1 MKRVTITISLLF
13 TCFSLLSQ
21 RGYWQQHVDYKMDIN
36 FFAEEN
42 KFSGHQELVYTNNSP
57 DTLYKVFYHLYYNAF
72 QPGSMMDVRSRTIED
87 PDSRVGD
94 RIAGLNKDEIGYHNI
109 KSISQKNA
117 VLKFK
122 IEGTILEVF
131 LDKPL
136 KPNDKTTLIMD
147 FNSQVPVQIRRT
159 GRHNVEGVDFSMTQ
173 WYPKLCEYD
182 KDGWHTNPYI
192 GREFHG
198 VWGDF
203 DVKISID
210 SSYVLGGTGLLQNS
224 NEVGYGYQDTK
235 KPLKELTEKNIT
247 WHFKAEKVHDFAWA
261 ADPNFIHDTS
271 QLNNGMVIHY
281 LHLDDSLNENWQNLK
296 EYAVKSFEFV
306 NKNFGEYPYKQYSII
321 QGGDGGME
329 YPMCTLIAAGGSF
342 KGLVSVTV
350 HESIHSWFQGL
361 LGTNESKYEWM
372 DEGFCTY
379 AQYKTMDH
387 LYNTNYMNPLSRQ
400 YAGYY
405 RLANSDIQEPLSTH
419 ADFYKRNYVY
429 GTNAYNKGAVFLS
442 QLGYI
447 IGDSALMVGM
457 KKYYYLWRYKHPT
470 PQDFKRVMEKVS
482 GLELDWYFEQFISTI
497 NVVDY
502 SIKSVNKLGDQ
513 TEITLARVKD
523 IPMPI
528 DVFIR
533 FKDGTSKWYN
543 IPLRIMRGE
552 KGKDLYS
559 SEKTILPDWPWVY
572 PEYTF
577 SLDVK
582 LNKIEE
588 IVIDPSGRLADV
600 NQDDNVYPSKRK
612 RKVQFKGN

>member
-1 MKRVTITISLLF
+1 MKRVTITISLFF

-57 DTLYKVFYHLYYNAF
+57 DTLSKVFYHLYYNAF

-136 KPNDKTTLIMD
+136 KPNDKTTLTMD

-235 KPLKELTEKNIT
+235 KPLKKLTEKNIT

-281 LHLDDSLNENWQNLK
+281 LHLDDSLNENWLNLK

-387 LYNTNYMNPLSRQ
+387 LY
-400 YAGYY
+400 
-405 RLANSDIQEPLSTH
+405 
-419 ADFYKRNYVY
+419 
-429 GTNAYNKGAVFLS
+429 
-442 QLGYI
+442 
-447 IGDSALMVGM
+447 
-457 KKYYYLWRYKHPT
+457 KH
-470 PQDFKRVMEKVS
+470 KLYES
-482 GLELDWYFEQFISTI
+482 FI
-497 NVVDY
+497 
-502 SIKSVNKLGDQ
+502 
-513 TEITLARVKD
+513 
-523 IPMPI
+523 
-528 DVFIR
+528 
-533 FKDGTSKWYN
+533 
-543 IPLRIMRGE
+543 
-552 KGKDLYS
+552 
-559 SEKTILPDWPWVY
+559 
-572 PEYTF
+572 
-577 SLDVK
+577 
-582 LNKIEE
+582 
-588 IVIDPSGRLADV
+588 
-600 NQDDNVYPSKRK
+600 
-612 RKVQFKGN
+612 